1 LARNLYAILQRCAL
15 AALLAGPAFSSDL
28 TMKVLDPDTGHPIP
42 EAALTIKRLN
52 PPAEWQLTTD
62 SSGMATLP
70 EASAGRYWIDAAKT
84 GYLDPT
90 DPASIG
96 RGFDFTPPQPLPRL
110 LVLRRVAAIS
120 GRVLREDGRSMSGL
134 GVWALPMARAQE
146 SPAWPRS
153 EPGAVTDD
161 QGAYRLHGL
170 LPGAHLIAVFLPEQ
184 ASTEQAS
191 GIAYF
196 PDSTGPFNA
205 RTVDLA
211 PGADLASIDI
221 RFPKWKAG
229 TVSGTISGLPESW
242 QGRRAVI
249 GLLPQDGLRLPV
261 ATARSEPDGRFR
273 LLGTPPGSYQLVA
286 FGPDT
291 GSGLES
297 PPEGPE
303 ARFAGV
309 AVKLREGE
317 ELVQDL
323 AFTPGFRVEV
333 AATGAAACPGASS
346 LQPRPLINWPDWWR
360 FPDRQAD
367 ARIIWENLPP
377 GPYRFDM
384 PNLDNACTFAG
395 FPNGQEGK
403 LSASVY
409 VRSNMTLMAR
419 ISTSNGA
426 VTGTV
431 TRNHQPVAGALVAL
445 WFNGASPFARQA
457 ATDSQGAFRFDTLP
471 SGDYWIVTIPPP
483 SEGPPAA
490 RPQPL
495 AFRQFGLSPGQAH
508 SVELAVT
515 EGN

>member
-1 LARNLYAILQRCAL
+1 
-15 AALLAGPAFSSDL
+15 
-28 TMKVLDPDTGHPIP
+28 MKVVDPDTGHPIS
-42 EAALTIKRLN
+42 EAALTLRRLN

-90 DPASIG
+90 DPASLG
-96 RGFDFTPPQPLPRL
+96 RGFDFTSAQPLPRL

-120 GRVLREDGRSMSGL
+120 GRVLREDGRPMSGL

-170 LPGAHLIAVFLPEQ
+170 LPGAHLIAAFLPEQ

-196 PDSTGPFNA
+196 PDSTGPYNA
-205 RTVDLA
+205 RTVDLT

-249 GLLPQDGLRLPV
+249 GLLPQDGLRWPI

-273 LLGTPPGSYQLVA
+273 LVGTPPGSYQLVA

-297 PPEGPE
+297 TPEGSE
-303 ARFAGV
+303 ARFAGA
-309 AVKLREGE
+309 AVKLRDGE

-333 AATGAAACPGASS
+333 SAAGAAACPGPIP
-346 LQPRPLINWPDWWR
+346 LQPLPIINSPDWWR
-360 FPDRQAD
+360 FPSRQAG

-377 GPYRFDM
+377 GPYWFNTPD
-384 PNLDNACTFAG
+384 LDNACTFAG
-395 FPNGQEGK
+395 FPYGQENR

-409 VRSNMTLMAR
+409 VRSNMTLTAR
-419 ISTSNGA
+419 ISASTGA
-426 VTGTV
+426 VTGTI
-431 TRNHQPVAGALVAL
+431 TRNQQPVAGALVAL
-445 WFNGASPFARQA
+445 WFNGARPFARQA
-457 ATDSQGAFRFDTLP
+457 ATDLQGAFRFETLP
-471 SGDYWIVTIPPP
+471 SGDYWIVTLPPP
-483 SEGPPAA
+483 PEGPSATTP
-490 RPQPL
+490 RPL
-495 AFRQFGLSPGQAH
+495 ALRQFALNPGQSH
-508 SVELAVT
+508 SVELAVA